1 MANQKELDGVYM
13 QTALAHASLS
23 KAVRAQ
29 VGAVLVTSHGVTL
42 TGYNG
47 TPVGFSNECEDKVWM
62 PEEYQGLHPDKINEM
77 YPHYGEHVV
86 GNYVCNGRY
95 KLVTKPEVIHAE
107 LNCIMKAAREG
118 VSCIASTVYVTLSPC
133 VQCSAMM
140 IQAGVK
146 RLVYKTPYRDTS
158 GIMLLKNAGIKTQS
172 IYEATL

>member
-23 KAVRAQ
+23 KAIRAQ

-47 TPVGFSNECEDKVWM
+47 TPRGLDNCCELFQTWHDGPV
-62 PEEYQGLHPDKINEM
+62 Y
-77 YPHYGEHVV
+77 
-86 GNYVCNGRY
+86 
-95 KLVTKPEVIHAE
+95 VTKPEVIHAE

-118 VSCIASTVYVTLSPC
+118 VSCIDSTVYVTLSPC
-133 VQCSAMM
+133 VQCSAML

-146 RLVYKTPYRDTS
+146 RLVYKTPYRDVS
-158 GIMLLKNAGIKTQS
+158 GLLLLKKAGVLTQS
-172 IYEATL
+172 FHEAMQ